1 MACASGGPLHTRP
14 LCPLHT
20 LPCPHIPGSSPYIP
34 GPYDVR
40 TRAQVRTRDRGRC
53 WRLQAPNR
61 AGPGGASTLTDAQF
75 DFWVSRYAALMQRT
89 FRAAARHSPGYMV
102 WAST

>member
-1 MACASGGPLHTRP
+1 MCIRRP
-14 LCPLHT
+14 ATYPAPVPIAYP
-20 LPCPHIPGSSPYIP
+20 PCLNIPGSRPHIP

-40 TRAQVRTRDRGRC
+40 KCAPGEHTRDRGRC